1 MKTIYMQ
8 QTLQLMSNGRY
19 REVEELIASGKIKQ
33 IEQGSNYL
41 VITTEDEDR
50 ASGDL

>member
-19 REVEELIASGKIKQ
+19 REVEELIASGEIKQ
-33 IEQGSNYL
+33 IQQGINYL
-41 VITTEDEDR
+41 VISTQDEDR
-50 ASGDL
+50 ASGNL